1 MDFEIFENN
10 NEFFRNYGSLGIF
23 LSIFEQCDE
32 LRTIGNNITLSFVIN
47 NQFVFE
53 NIF

>member
-1 MDFEIFENN
+1 MDFEIFEKN
-10 NEFFRNYGSLGIF
+10 NEFLRKYGSFGV

-32 LRTIGNNITLSFVIN
+32 LRTIGNNITLPCVIKN
-47 NQFVFE
+47 HFDFE